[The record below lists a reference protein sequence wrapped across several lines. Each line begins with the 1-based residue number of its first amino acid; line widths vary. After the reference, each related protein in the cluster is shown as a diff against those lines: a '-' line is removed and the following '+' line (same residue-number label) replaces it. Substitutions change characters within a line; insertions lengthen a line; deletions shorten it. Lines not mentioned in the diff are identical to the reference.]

1 MSIIAGIGPW
11 IVGCIGL
18 VALLLYFKNK
28 RTPALGV
35 DGGLLTPLSSKPNGV
50 STQAND
56 HKRVEP
62 LPLKS
67 TAEKTL
73 HALKAA
79 AQAYGGA
86 TTLKETDNY
95 LRIVF
100 ATPTMKYRDD
110 AEFYIDNAAGV
121 VHFRSASRLGYSDM
135 GLNKARYKKLA
146 ELYASQA
153 D

>member
-1 MSIIAGIGPW
+1 MSITGW
-11 IVGCIGL
+11 IVGCLAL
-18 VALLLYFKNK
+18 VTLVLYFKNK
-28 RTPALGV
+28 RTPELGI
-35 DGGLLTPLSSKPNGV
+35 DGGLLKPLSSKPNGV

-73 HALKAA
+73 IAIKAA
-79 AQAYGGA
+79 VQAYGGA
-86 TTLKETDNY
+86 TTLQESKNY

-110 AEFYIDNAAGV
+110 AEFYIDTAGGV
-121 VHFRSASRLGYSDM
+121 VHFRSASRVGYSDM
-135 GLNKARYKKLA
+135 GLNRARYKKLA
-146 ELYASQA
+146 EHYASQA